1 MMKESDD
8 LSVLSIA
15 SEVDSKSTRTGWLEK
30 HAELI
35 KKLEAEYQFTPDA
48 NKSSTDERY
57 FGFTIGSLNMLLSAS
72 LSSEIL
78 EDSLIYPIP
87 LSPNW
92 LLGACNHRGDI
103 VPVIDFEQIISGD
116 KSAIEAG
123 KHKTLVLDKDEN
135 AIGIQ
140 LSKLPSP
147 INFKKKERLNNFSKL
162 PKLVQPFVTKAYKKG
177 GKIWV
182 CVDFPFFIESFTN

>member
-1 MMKESDD
+1 MEESDD
-8 LSVLSIA
+8 LSVLSVA
-15 SEVDSKSTRTGWLEK
+15 SEVDSKNARPGWLEK

-35 KKLEAEYQFTPDA
+35 KKLEAEYQFTPDIK
-48 NKSSTDERY
+48 KSSTDEHY
-57 FGFTIGSLNMLLSAS
+57 FGFTIGSLNFLLSAS

-78 EDSLIYPIP
+78 EDNLIYPIP
-87 LSPNW
+87 LSPSW
-92 LLGACNHRGDI
+92 LLGACNYRGDI
-103 VPVIDFEQIISGD
+103 VPVIDFEQIISGE

-123 KHKTLVLDKDEN
+123 KNKTLVLDKDEN

-162 PKLVQPFVTKAYKKG
+162 PKLVQPFITQAYKKG

-182 CVDFPFFIESFTN
+182 CIDFPFFIESFTN